1 MAMAASIHKA
11 GRANAGSPQQGKPSV
26 TGNLFDA
33 LDAAGLVGCIKG
45 PTDLATHHSKYL
57 KGRPRATKKAVA

>member
-1 MAMAASIHKA
+1 MAASLHKPA
-11 GRANAGSPQQGKPSV
+11 SVKATAQSQRKISV
-26 TGNLFDA
+26 TGSLFDA

-57 KGRPRATKKAVA
+57 KGRPRATKKAAA